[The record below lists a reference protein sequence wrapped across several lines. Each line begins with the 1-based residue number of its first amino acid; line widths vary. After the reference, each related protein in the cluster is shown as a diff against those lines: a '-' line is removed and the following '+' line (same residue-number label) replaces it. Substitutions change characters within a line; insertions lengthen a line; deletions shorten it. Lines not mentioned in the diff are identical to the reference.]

1 MVRKSESAKC
11 GSGSRSIRMDGKAG
25 NELNLVDR
33 AFGADPNRLLQPI
46 HWHDPV
52 SKSFRKLQMA
62 VELRLSCIAIPNST
76 RPALVSFTD
85 QAYSLFVEAERFRII
100 EIALLSNQ

>member
-1 MVRKSESAKC
+1 
-11 GSGSRSIRMDGKAG
+11 
-25 NELNLVDR
+25 
-33 AFGADPNRLLQPI
+33 
-46 HWHDPV
+46 
-52 SKSFRKLQMA
+52 MA